1 METSPCLYLAFF
13 KTILPALF
21 RTFGLPFHFW
31 PSKPSFLH
39 DHFTTQHSDFSIFLS
54 VPITDKP
61 VNRSIHAY
69 ALMWLNVFALR
80 GFIFLDIHK
89 KNGRSESNSGHKIQ
103 KKKGWEVYLR
113 MRTFGTE
120 EHKSNI
126 QVKRWRYKY
135 ANSELD

>member
-1 METSPCLYLAFF
+1 MEMSPSLYLAFF

-21 RTFGLPFHFW
+21 GTFGLPSRFW

-39 DHFTTQHSDFSIFLS
+39 DHFATQHSDFSTFLS

-69 ALMWLNVFALR
+69 ALTWLNVLVLR

-89 KNGRSESNSGHKIQ
+89 KNGRS
-103 KKKGWEVYLR
+103 
-113 MRTFGTE
+113 
-120 EHKSNI
+120 
-126 QVKRWRYKY
+126 
-135 ANSELD
+135 

>member
-1 METSPCLYLAFF
+1 MEMSPSLYLALF

-21 RTFGLPFHFW
+21 RTFVLPYPFW

-69 ALMWLNVFALR
+69 ALNVFVLR
-80 GFIFLDIHK
+80 GLSFLIFTK
-89 KNGRSESNSGHKIQ
+89 KMEGVRAIRAIKY
-103 KKKGWEVYLR
+103 KKKGWKVSSC
-113 MRTFGTE
+113 MRTFGVE

-126 QVKRWRYKY
+126 RVKRWRYKY

>member
-1 METSPCLYLAFF
+1 MDYPVLYLAFF
-13 KTILPALF
+13 NTILPALF
-21 RTFGLPFHFW
+21 RTFVLPYPFW

-69 ALMWLNVFALR
+69 ALTWLNVFVLR
-80 GFIFLDIHK
+80 GLSFLIFTK
-89 KNGRSESNSGHKIQ
+89 KMEGVRAIRAINY
-103 KKKGWEVYLR
+103 KKKGWKVSSC
-113 MRTFGTE
+113 MRTFGAE

-126 QVKRWRYKY
+126 
-135 ANSELD
+135 

>member
-1 METSPCLYLAFF
+1 MEMSPFLYLAFF

-21 RTFGLPFHFW
+21 RTFGLPSRFW

-80 GFIFLDIHK
+80 GFIFLDIPK
-89 KNGRSESNSGHKIQ
+89 KSGRS
-103 KKKGWEVYLR
+103 
-113 MRTFGTE
+113 
-120 EHKSNI
+120 
-126 QVKRWRYKY
+126 
-135 ANSELD
+135 

>member
-1 METSPCLYLAFF
+1 MEMSPSLYLAFF

-21 RTFGLPFHFW
+21 RTFVLPYPFS

-69 ALMWLNVFALR
+69 ALNVFVLK
-80 GFIFLDIHK
+80 GLSFLIFTK
-89 KNGRSESNSGHKIQ
+89 KMEGVRAIRAIKY
-103 KKKGWEVYLR
+103 KKKGWKVSSC
-113 MRTFGTE
+113 MRTFGAE

-126 QVKRWRYKY
+126 RVKRWRYKY